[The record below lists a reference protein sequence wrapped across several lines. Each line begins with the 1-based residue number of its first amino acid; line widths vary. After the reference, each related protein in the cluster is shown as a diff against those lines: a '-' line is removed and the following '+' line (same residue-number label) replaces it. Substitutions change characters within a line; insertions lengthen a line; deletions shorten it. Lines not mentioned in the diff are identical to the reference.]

1 MKKSLS
7 HLPAEKRDDLRF
19 IAQCVVEELGDL
31 CEMVILY
38 GSYARGDYVEY
49 DQRTE
54 YGIRTYYMSD
64 YDFLV
69 ITGRSLKY
77 HRLGRA
83 LNRVTERYYRY
94 KGYGKRFFV
103 TQPQF
108 IDDTIDD
115 VNQALSKS
123 RYFYSDIKKQGIMLY
138 DSKRHTLARRRKLNF
153 REIRDIGQ
161 EYFDEKFKK
170 GCLFIE
176 NAVFNA
182 GNKEYSLA
190 SFMLHQACENLYLT
204 VILTFTLYADKVH
217 NLEVLSGTAKTH
229 ALETAKVFPRST
241 KEEERIFNLIKE
253 AYIQARYNS
262 KFIVTKEDIE
272 AALPQV
278 ELLRDIVKVVCE
290 AKIAE
295 YASRIRV

>member
-83 LNRVTERYYRY
+83 LNRVTEPPCVSIV
-94 KGYGKRFFV
+94 V
-103 TQPQF
+103 TP
-108 IDDTIDD
+108 
-115 VNQALSKS
+115 S
-123 RYFYSDIKKQGIMLY
+123 
-138 DSKRHTLARRRKLNF
+138 
-153 REIRDIGQ
+153 EIRNWRQ
-161 EYFDEKFKK
+161 LSNYET
-170 GCLFIE
+170 L
-176 NAVFNA
+176 
-182 GNKEYSLA
+182 
-190 SFMLHQACENLYLT
+190 LT
-204 VILTFTLYADKVH
+204 
-217 NLEVLSGTAKTH
+217 
-229 ALETAKVFPRST
+229 
-241 KEEERIFNLIKE
+241 
-253 AYIQARYNS
+253 
-262 KFIVTKEDIE
+262 
-272 AALPQV
+272 
-278 ELLRDIVKVVCE
+278 
-290 AKIAE
+290 
-295 YASRIRV
+295 